1 MRSSASRL
9 AQYLLVG
16 AIAVL
21 LVGLLSS
28 PGPCD
33 TSYAAGA
40 QVAKPQAAPAPSGS
54 PVAPSAAGASAG
66 GKVGASCWPPAVVP
80 EPTSMAL
87 LALGL
92 GGLAAWRKRRQ
103 AKV

>member
-1 MRSSASRL
+1 MRRSASRL

-40 QVAKPQAAPAPSGS
+40 QVAKPQAAPPPSGS
-54 PVAPSAAGASAG
+54 PVAPSAASAG
-66 GKVGASCWPPAVVP
+66 TDGTGGTLCPPVP

-103 AKV
+103 AKA